1 MADVVSTAADLSFRS
16 SRFAAFLINLTL
28 RLGFAF
34 ELSLNFAVQTVKAS
48 EKLVFVD
55 ISR

>member
-1 MADVVSTAADLSFRS
+1 VSTTADLSFRS
-16 SRFAAFLINLTL
+16 SRFAAFMINLTL

-34 ELSLNFAVQTVKAS
+34 ELRLNFAVQTVKAS